1 MENCNVIYTKGA
13 LQLASYDWNSKLT
26 YLKNT
31 RDLYYN
37 DDYVSF
43 LVNTVWKI
51 TKPVHIV
58 DYGCGYGYLG
68 LILMPLLPEG
78 SKYTGIDSGET
89 LLTEARELFRLLP
102 YDSEFLEG
110 GATEIKLNDK
120 YDIAICHAFWLHM
133 SSPKTMLEKMIQSIK
148 DGGKIICFEPHWIS
162 NMSSYVL
169 GGEEQ
174 SKIIQLGILQ
184 KLFESDTKRNG
195 KDGNIGMKIPM
206 YLSELGVKNI
216 EGRVSDKVNFLDSN
230 IHNKDK
236 NDLYH
241 SLKEEG
247 IAGNPGDKQQFIER
261 LMARELTYD
270 DALAQYEAELRF
282 FKAFHIHSSLVYAPN
297 MKITYAE
304 IVC

>member
-1 MENCNVIYTKGA
+1 MET
-13 LQLASYDWNSKLT
+13 YDWNSKLT

-31 RDLYYN
+31 RNLYYN

-43 LVNTVWKI
+43 LVNIVWKI

-68 LILMPLLPEG
+68 LVLMPLLPKG

-102 YDSEFLEG
+102 YESEFLEG
-110 GATEIKLNDK
+110 DATEIELNDT
-120 YDIAICHAFWLHM
+120 YDIAICHAFLLHM
-133 SSPKTMLEKMIQSIK
+133 SSPKTMLQKMMHSVK
-148 DGGKIICFEPHWIS
+148 KGGKIICFEPHWIS
-162 NMSSYVL
+162 NMASYVL
-169 GGEEQ
+169 DGENQ
-174 SKIIQLGILQ
+174 SEIIRLGVLQ

-216 EGRVSDKVNFLDSN
+216 ECRVSDKVNFLDSN
-230 IHNKDK
+230 IHHKDK

-261 LMARELTYD
+261 LMTRGLTYN

-282 FKAFHIHSSLVYAPN
+282 FKAFQMHSSIVYAPN
-297 MKITYAE
+297 MKITFGE

>member
-1 MENCNVIYTKGA
+1 MENCNVIYKKEA
-13 LQLASYDWNSKLT
+13 LNLETYDWNSKLT

-43 LVNTVWKI
+43 LVNMVWKI

-68 LILMPLLPEG
+68 LVLMPLLPEG

-89 LLTEARELFRLLP
+89 LLTEARELFRFLP

-110 GATEIKLNDK
+110 DATEIELNDK
-120 YDIAICHAFWLHM
+120 YDIAICHAFLLHM
-133 SSPKTMLEKMIQSIK
+133 SSPKMMLEKMIQSIK

-162 NMSSYVL
+162 NMSSYSLDGESQSEIIRL
-169 GGEEQ
+169 GV
-174 SKIIQLGILQ
+174 LQ
-184 KLFESDTKRNG
+184 KLFESDTQRSG
-195 KDGNIGMKIPM
+195 QDGNIGMKIPM

-216 EGRVSDKVNFLDSN
+216 ECRVSDKVNFLDSN
-230 IHNKDK
+230 IHHNDK

-261 LMARELTYD
+261 LMVRGLTYE

-282 FKAFHIHSSLVYAPN
+282 FKAFHLHSSLVYAPN
-297 MKITYAE
+297 MKITFGDK
-304 IVC
+304 VC

>member
-1 MENCNVIYTKGA
+1 MET
-13 LQLASYDWNSKLT
+13 YDWNNKLT

-68 LILMPLLPEG
+68 LVLMPLLPEG

-89 LLTEARELFRLLP
+89 LLAEARELFRLLP

-110 GATEIKLNDK
+110 DATEIELNDK
-120 YDIAICHAFWLHM
+120 YDIAICHAFLLHM
-133 SSPKTMLEKMIQSIK
+133 TTLETMLQKMIHSVK
-148 DGGKIICFEPHWIS
+148 KGGKIICFEPHWIS
-162 NMSSYVL
+162 NMASYL
-169 GGEEQ
+169 LDGEKQ
-174 SKIIQLGILQ
+174 SEFIQLGVLQ
-184 KLFESDTKRNG
+184 KLFESDTQRNG
-195 KDGNIGMKIPM
+195 KDGNIGMKIPI

-216 EGRVSDKVNFLDSN
+216 ERRVSDKVNFLDSN
-230 IHNKDK
+230 MHHNDK
-236 NDLYH
+236 NDLYQ

-247 IAGNPGDKQQFIER
+247 IAGDPGDKQQFVER
-261 LMARELTYD
+261 LIARGLTYD
-270 DALAQYEAELRF
+270 NALAQYEAELRF
-282 FKAFHIHSSLVYAPN
+282 FKAFHLHSSLVYAPN
-297 MKITYAE
+297 MKITFGE
-304 IVC
+304 IEC